1 MPIANASS
9 KNQFRHVHIRPRVHL
24 AHRSRSGALILH
36 AYCSVESKM
45 FHGPGATCLHSE
57 DARFLHP
64 LPLVRLRGSQVF
76 FENADTP
83 TITPAAETGKRNL
96 RRLGINRGV
105 WSICGRNEGTRR
117 KIRPQA
123 GRRDRRA
130 PHLAEHRGSSEGRWP
145 RSPYAS
151 ALAESARVS
160 ESLPG
165 GAPGGFRPSRRT
177 APARDLGSR
186 HDLLKT
192 MIDPTTPASVKVRA
206 AEASS
211 ITRARPLRSR
221 TSKHAYPLWRR
232 QLEMADDENDD
243 PAASEA

>member
-1 MPIANASS
+1 
-9 KNQFRHVHIRPRVHL
+9 
-24 AHRSRSGALILH
+24 
-36 AYCSVESKM
+36 M

-186 HDLLKT
+186 H
-192 MIDPTTPASVKVRA
+192 
-206 AEASS
+206 
-211 ITRARPLRSR
+211 
-221 TSKHAYPLWRR
+221 HAP
-232 QLEMADDENDD
+232 ENDD
-243 PAASEA
+243 RSGHASVRQSAGGGSNLQSRGQGHRDRGHRSTRVRFGGGNWRWQTMRTMIRRLQRLEDRASMQRNEARRNAGRRFAKANPNPM